1 MFYLVNYF
9 PDSHA
14 LCSAYDGAL
23 ALSLAPSLNRCLS
36 APNTSTQERVAALLH
51 SRSPVPKVGGAEIDV
66 TETFHDLPKIATTA
80 AFGRSARI
88 VAQRTGR

>member
-23 ALSLAPSLNRCLS
+23 ALSLARPLNRCLS
-36 APNTSTQERVAALLH
+36 APTHRH
-51 SRSPVPKVGGAEIDV
+51 
-66 TETFHDLPKIATTA
+66 
-80 AFGRSARI
+80 RSASPHFYTR
-88 VAQRTGR
+88 APHARPPKLPASSHAAR

>member
-23 ALSLAPSLNRCLS
+23 ALSLAPSLNR
-36 APNTSTQERVAALLH
+36 TR
-51 SRSPVPKVGGAEIDV
+51 AEY
-66 TETFHDLPKIATTA
+66 L
-80 AFGRSARI
+80 
-88 VAQRTGR
+88 

>member
-23 ALSLAPSLNRCLS
+23 ALSLARPLNRCLS
-36 APNTSTQERVAALLH
+36 APTHRH
-51 SRSPVPKVGGAEIDV
+51 
-66 TETFHDLPKIATTA
+66 
-80 AFGRSARI
+80 RSASPHFYTR
-88 VAQRTGR
+88 APPFPKWAGLRLMSQRLSTIFLK

>member
-23 ALSLAPSLNRCLS
+23 ALSLARPLNRCLS
-36 APNTSTQERVAALLH
+36 APTHRH
-51 SRSPVPKVGGAEIDV
+51 RSASPHFYTRAPPVPKVGGAEIDV
-66 TETFHDLPKIATTA
+66 TETFHDLPKN
-80 AFGRSARI
+80 S
-88 VAQRTGR
+88 QH

>member
-51 SRSPVPKVGGAEIDV
+51 SRAPVPKSGGILAGPWAGPRL
-66 TETFHDLPKIATTA
+66 T
-80 AFGRSARI
+80 
-88 VAQRTGR
+88 